1 MSFTLTSGEIIAWI
15 IIGLLSGWGA
25 GALLTRRRR
34 GFGLLRNLVFGL
46 VGAFVGG
53 ILFNIFNIAILPDVA
68 ISLDDL
74 ISGLVGAM
82 VVVLIVRFTNWIQ
95 GRRK

>member
-1 MSFTLTSGEIIAWI
+1 MSFTLSAGEIITWI

-25 GALLTRRRR
+25 SALLTRSRR
-34 GFGLLRNLVFGL
+34 GFGLVRNLLIGL

-53 ILFNIFNIAILPDVA
+53 ILFNLLNISILPDVA
-68 ISLDDL
+68 ITLDDV

-82 VVVLIVRFTNWIQ
+82 VVVLIVRFVNFVQ
-95 GRRK
+95 RRG

>member
-1 MSFTLTSGEIIAWI
+1 MSFTLSAGEIITWI

-25 GALLTRRRR
+25 SALLTRSRR
-34 GFGLLRNLVFGL
+34 GFGLVRNLLIGL

-53 ILFNIFNIAILPDVA
+53 ILFNLLNISILPDVA
-68 ISLDDL
+68 ITLDDV

-82 VVVLIVRFTNWIQ
+82 VVVLIVRLVNFVQ
-95 GRRK
+95 HRG